1 MVKFFKQLILLSLLK
16 LNLYFALKKKI
27 PKILFPGIT
36 FMACTLP
43 ISLSLFLAP
52 PMVEVPGPGIEP
64 AAQQ

>member
-1 MVKFFKQLILLSLLK
+1 MVKFFKHLVILSLLK

-36 FMACTLP
+36 FMACALP
-43 ISLSLFLAP
+43 LLLSLFLAP
-52 PMVEVPGPGIEP
+52 PVVEVPGPGIEP